1 MPELLSQTV
10 RHAFWRNRFLVLGRA
25 GLDLYAD
32 PPGTEVED
40 AAQFTAAL
48 GGSAGNIAAG
58 ISRLGGTAAMLGAI
72 SDDAVGRYTIN
83 QLRAY
88 GVDHAHMHA
97 VRGEARN
104 SLAVVETRAEN
115 CQSVIYRNNAADF
128 QLSADH
134 VRGVDFTNWGVLI
147 VTGTALAME
156 PSRSATL
163 LAMTLA
169 RETGCAVAI
178 DLDYRPYSWTSQQE
192 ASRVLQEA
200 VALCDMIV
208 GNDVEFDVLSQADGR
223 RFAATLART
232 HDCPVIYKMGEKGC
246 VTFAG
251 DAQVET
257 PIFRVEALKPTGA
270 GDAFFAGLATGL
282 AQGQD
287 LSSSVE
293 RGAAAAAIVVT
304 RVGCA
309 PAMPTPDELN
319 RFLMDRK
326 TKR

>member
-10 RHAFWRNRFLVLGRA
+10 QHAFRRNSFLVLGRA

-32 PPGTEVED
+32 PPGAEVEH
-40 AAQFTAAL
+40 ATQFTAAL

-58 ISRLGGTAAMLGAI
+58 IARLGGEAAMIGAV

-83 QLRAY
+83 KLKAY
-88 GVDHAHMHA
+88 GVDHTHMHA
-97 VRGEARN
+97 VGGEARN
-104 SLAVVETRAEN
+104 SLAVVETRAIN

-134 VRGVDFTNWGVLI
+134 VRAVNFANWGVLI
-147 VTGTALAME
+147 VTGTALAMN
-156 PSRSATL
+156 PSRSATV

-169 RETGCAVAI
+169 RDAGCAVAI
-178 DLDYRPYSWTSQQE
+178 DLDYRPYSWTSQDE
-192 ASRVLQEA
+192 ASAVLQEA
-200 VALCDMIV
+200 VALSDMII
-208 GNDVEFDVLSQADGR
+208 GNDVEFDVLGRGDGR
-223 RFAATLART
+223 AFAQRLSNARN
-232 HDCPVIYKMGEKGC
+232 CPVIYKMGENGC

-251 DAQVET
+251 AVHFET

-270 GDAFFAGLATGL
+270 GDAFFAALATGL
-282 AQGQD
+282 AQGLD
-287 LSSSVE
+287 LPSSVE

-309 PAMPTPDELN
+309 PAMPTPDELKT
-319 RFLMDRK
+319 FLTDRK
-326 TKR
+326 NQR